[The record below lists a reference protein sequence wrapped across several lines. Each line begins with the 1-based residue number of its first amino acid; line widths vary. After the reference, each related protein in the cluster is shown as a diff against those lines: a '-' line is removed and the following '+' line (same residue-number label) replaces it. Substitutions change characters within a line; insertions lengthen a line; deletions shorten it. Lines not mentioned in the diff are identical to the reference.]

1 MTSAEITRRLKG
13 RRIVSVKMNAF
24 GTGRPGWND
33 YGRDPEITLY
43 DSSLI
48 RFAVEETGVGQYGVD
63 LVVVKP

>member
-33 YGRDPEITLY
+33 YGRDPEITVRWQR
-43 DSSLI
+43 DPVRRRGDRGRTVRS
-48 RFAVEETGVGQYGVD
+48 
-63 LVVVKP
+63 